1 MQKAR
6 FFGLMAACLGL
17 LAMSIGGVSAQTEVK
32 LTAWTH
38 DQLYLDYFNSRLP
51 EWEAT
56 HPDTKFTYD
65 FQVISNAPEAYLQAL
80 AANEPVPD
88 LLGLEQGQFPNFM
101 KNGVVADNFVDLTD
115 VVAPDRDKYAE
126 GRFSIYSYEGRLYA
140 LESSLTASV
149 YYYQPEIYKK
159 VGVEV
164 PKTWE
169 DALVVGEKL
178 AKAGSA
184 FGFVTNDGSQF
195 QMMLNQRGAQIFDKD
210 ANFVLGTDENRS
222 KAIEVATLIQN
233 GVKNGTFF
241 VVLGGDVWS
250 GVTIPTA
257 YREGRLAGTVMPDWW
272 STCCL
277 KPNVDDMAGKWA
289 VAKPPV
295 WSAGGTGTL
304 VWGGTGWAVNKK
316 SPNADIALDFL
327 KFMYLGKESQIER
340 FEKINMFP
348 NMLEAAKDPRVT
360 DLEDPFYGNQKIGEI
375 YSELADQVPVWYQ
388 SPFRSNFNTAAADN
402 LPLLF
407 DGTMTPEAFVDKVI
421 SVTQEA
427 IDFGF

>member
-1 MQKAR
+1 MQKSR
-6 FFGLMAACLGL
+6 FFGLMAVCLGL
-17 LAMSIGGVSAQTEVK
+17 LAMSIGVSAQTEVT
-32 LTAWTH
+32 LSAWTH
-38 DQLYLDYFNSRLP
+38 DQLYLNYFNSRLP

-56 HPDTKFTYD
+56 HPDMKFTYD
-65 FQVISNAPEAYLQAL
+65 FQLISNAPEAYLQAL
-80 AANEPVPD
+80 AAGEPVPD

-101 KNGVVADNFVDLTD
+101 KNGVIADNFVDLTD
-115 VVAPDRDKYAE
+115 VIGADRDKYAE
-126 GRFSIYSYEGRLYA
+126 GRFALYSYEGRIYA

-169 DALVVGEKL
+169 EALVTGEKL

-195 QMMLNQRGAQIFDKD
+195 QMMLNQRGGQIFDKD
-210 ANFVLGTDENRS
+210 ANFVLGTEENRAM
-222 KAIEVATLIQN
+222 AIEVATLIQE

-277 KPNVDDMAGKWA
+277 KPNVEDMKGKWA
-289 VAKPPV
+289 IAKPPV
-295 WSAGGTGTL
+295 WEAGGSGTL

-316 SPNADIALDFL
+316 SPNAAIAQDFL
-327 KFMYLGKESQIER
+327 TFMYLGKESQIER

-360 DLEDPFYGNQKIGEI
+360 GLEDPFYNNQKIGEI

-388 SPFRSNFNTAAADN
+388 SPFRSNFNTAVGDN